1 MKQRMI
7 LFVMLMIGFLLGAAA
22 AKPALG
28 QTHGLTAQDGE
39 LLLHGEP
46 YRGIGANY
54 FSLFRRVLEDPDDT
68 SFDEGLKR
76 LSEAGIPFVRF
87 MACGFWPADWDLY
100 RQDKE
105 AYFQRLDRVV
115 ESAHRHRIG
124 LIPSLFWHMSTVPDL
139 VGEPM
144 DQLGNPDSRT
154 SALIRQYTEEV
165 VLRYRDAPAIWAWE
179 FGNEYNLNVDLPN
192 AAGHRPQVVPH
203 LKTALKRTSRDEL
216 SSQAML
222 VAFAQ
227 FANSVRQ
234 HDRHRALITGNSI
247 PRPSA
252 YHNTT
257 ESSWKKDTPSQF
269 EEVLLRDNP
278 DPFEVISVHLYDNT
292 GQAQTSSIEGLVQA
306 VAAMAARA
314 NKPVFVG
321 EFGAAQSLT
330 PGETEALFDEILDAL
345 ISSNVALAA
354 FWVFDYADQDEDWN
368 VTTENER
375 SYQLKRVS
383 EANERLRSS
392 SQSLQPQ
399 KDHGDRVPKKR
410 DDRP

>member
-1 MKQRMI
+1 MKRRMI
-7 LFVMLMIGFLLGAAA
+7 LFLMLITGLVFGATAA
-22 AKPALG
+22 DPALG
-28 QTHGLTAQDGE
+28 QTLGLTTRQGE

-54 FSLFRRVLEDPDDT
+54 FSLFRRVLEDPNDT
-68 SFDEGLKR
+68 SFDDGLKR

-87 MACGFWPADWDLY
+87 MACGFWPSDGDLY

-115 ESAHRHRIG
+115 ESAEQHRIG
-124 LIPSLFWHMSTVPDL
+124 LIPSLFWHMATVPDL
-139 VGEPM
+139 VSESM
-144 DQLGNPDSRT
+144 DQLGNPDSET
-154 SALIRQYTEEV
+154 SALLRQYIEEV
-165 VLRYRDAPAIWAWE
+165 VLRYRDSPAIWAWE

-192 AAGHRPQVVPH
+192 AAEHRPQVVPH
-203 LKTALKRTSRDEL
+203 LKTALQRTSRDEL

-234 HDRHRALITGNSI
+234 HDRHRVLITGNSI

-252 YHNTT
+252 YHNTK
-257 ESSWKKDTPSQF
+257 ESSWEKDTPLQF

-278 DPFEVISVHLYDNT
+278 DPFEVISVHIYDHSD
-292 GQAQTSSIEGLVQA
+292 QAETTSIKGSVQA

-314 NKPVFVG
+314 NKPLFVG

-330 PGETEALFDEILDAL
+330 PGQTEALFDEMLDSL
-345 ISSNVALAA
+345 LSSNVALAA
-354 FWVFDYADQDEDWN
+354 FWVFDYSDQDDWN

-392 SQSLQPQ
+392 SRLKATGQHRARRQ
-399 KDHGDRVPKKR
+399 
-410 DDRP
+410 